1 MEIAIIASDR
11 RKDMM
16 TDLCIAYKGILEKHN
31 LYATESTGKYISDA
45 TGLTIECMLPGGRG
59 GIEQLTSRISF
70 DEIDLVLYFR
80 NSYKAD
86 AYNEVESDLLRVC
99 DLHNVPLATNQAT
112 AEALILSLEQG
123 VLDWRDLVN
132 PRSAINQ
139 KKH

>member
-31 LYATESTGKYISDA
+31 LYATESTGKYIADA
-45 TGLTIECMLPGGRG
+45 TGLHIECMLPGGRG

-112 AEALILSLEQG
+112 AEALILALEQG

>member
-11 RKDMM
+11 RKEMM
-16 TDLCIAYKGILEKHN
+16 TDFCLAYKTILEKHN
-31 LYATESTGKYISDA
+31 LYATESTGQYISEA
-45 TGLTIECMLPGGRG
+45 TDLRIECMLPGGRG
-59 GIEQLTSRISF
+59 GIEQLTSRISY

-80 NSYKAD
+80 NSYNANG
-86 AYNEVESDLLRVC
+86 YNESESNLIRVC

-112 AEALILSLEQG
+112 AEALIMALEQG
-123 VLDWRDLVN
+123 VLDWRNLVN